1 MRSVVPVRV
10 VPSTQKP
17 SPTQA
22 QAPRPQNT
30 AITPAVM
37 PKFAPVPAPPVP
49 APAPVAPAP
58 QAVAL
63 EPEKPV
69 IPADRATEKLASDGE
84 GLAAVDYRKG
94 LLSVV
99 SDHATLDKVLT
110 LVGGKIGATIE
121 VANDVGKE
129 AVVAHL
135 GPASPDQVL
144 RNLLDS
150 PSVDY
155 IIMGG
160 DEVNRVIVRRRQ
172 SFGRQPLAMPVAAKP
187 ASAPAQAALTA
198 ESQGQDEQ
206 TPQPSKQASETET
219 TQAQGEANPPR

>member
-1 MRSVVPVRV
+1 MVPVRV

-17 SPTQA
+17 SPSQV
-22 QAPRPQNT
+22 QAPRPQST

-37 PKFAPVPAPPVP
+37 PKFAPVPPPPAP
-49 APAPVAPAP
+49 APAPVTPAP
-58 QAVAL
+58 QAVAPAL
-63 EPEKPV
+63 DKAV
-69 IPADRATEKLASDGE
+69 IADTATEKIASDGE

-99 SDHATLDKVLT
+99 SEHATLAKVLT

-172 SFGRQPLAMPVAAKP
+172 SFGRQPLAMPPAAKP
-187 ASAPAQAALTA
+187 ASAPAQDLQTTEGRSQDELSPQTLKQENEA
-198 ESQGQDEQ
+198 ETPQGQ
-206 TPQPSKQASETET
+206 
-219 TQAQGEANPPR
+219 GGANPPR